1 MTIFDQTETQ
11 FEHDAGNLV
20 KYDNEVIVIGGYSTA
35 SVEKLNA
42 KQTKWKKH
50 PMGPVNDLKKLR
62 YFTAVSLKKSLFI
75 FGLLRSVKWKIKIIS
90 GGYSNRRGVL
100 EWDGTSWRS
109 LLNELCTRRMYH
121 TTIVYGAEVYHMGRF
136 EGRVGR

>member
-75 FGLLRSVKWKIKIIS
+75 FGLLGLVKLKIKIIS
-90 GGYSNRRGVL
+90 AGNRNRQGVL
-100 EWDGTSWRS
+100 EWDGTSWTS
-109 LLNELCTRRMYH
+109 LLNQLCTRRKHH
-121 TTIVYGAEVYHMGRF
+121 TTIVYGGEIYHMGRWN
-136 EGRVGR
+136 GNR